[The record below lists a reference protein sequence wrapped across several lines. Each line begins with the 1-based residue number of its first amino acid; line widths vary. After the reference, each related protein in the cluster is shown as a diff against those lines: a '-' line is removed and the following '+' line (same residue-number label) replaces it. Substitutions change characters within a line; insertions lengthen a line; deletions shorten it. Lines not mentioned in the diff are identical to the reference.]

1 MANDDLA
8 VAEAAGG
15 ARQAQVE
22 ARAVA
27 NDDLAVAEAALRG
40 ARQAHV
46 KATVVATAGT
56 VSSRPGDKALVTA
69 DGRLRGWVGG
79 SCTEPAVV
87 RAARQVL
94 SDGPPVLLHLG
105 PPGGLPE
112 PAEGL
117 AVAPVSCASQGTIQV
132 FLEPWSP
139 PPRVVAVGRA
149 PLVRALVTMAT
160 AVGWE
165 AVVVEREALDP
176 AEAASFGVPVVPALD
191 LAEAGVGPDT
201 YVLVATMGRYDEDA
215 VEAALATGARWVAM
229 VGSSR
234 RAATVVDALRA
245 SGVPEDR
252 LARLQSPAGVDLGD
266 LPHVEIAVSVLAAMV
281 AHKASA
287 WTAPAPVAAAEVP
300 GEPGS
305 EALDPVCGMTVQVEG
320 ATPSA
325 EHAGTTFW
333 FCCAGCRRRFERDPD
348 RYLVAT

>member
-1 MANDDLA
+1 MTEHPT
-8 VAEAAGG
+8 VGEAAPGEG
-15 ARQAQVE
+15 RQARGE
-22 ARAVA
+22 ATAVA

-46 KATVVATAGT
+46 KATVVATGGT

-94 SDGPPVLLHLG
+94 SEGTPVLLHLG
-105 PPGGLPE
+105 PPGSLPE
-112 PAEGL
+112 PGEGL

-149 PLVRALVTMAT
+149 PLVRALVTMAR

-229 VGSSR
+229 VGSSK

-287 WTAPAPVAAAEVP
+287 RTAPAPLAAEEVP

-320 ATPSA
+320 TTPSA

>member
-1 MANDDLA
+1 MNEDPT
-8 VAEAAGG
+8 VAGAALGKG
-15 ARQAQVE
+15 RQAHGE
-22 ARAVA
+22 ATAAA

-46 KATVVATAGT
+46 RATVVATGGT

-94 SDGPPVLLHLG
+94 SEGTPVLLHLG

-117 AVAPVSCASQGTIQV
+117 AVAPVTCASQGTIQV

-165 AVVVEREALDP
+165 AVVVEREVLDP
-176 AEAASFGVPVVPALD
+176 AEAASFGLPVVPALD

-215 VEAALATGARWVAM
+215 VEAALATDARWVAM
-229 VGSSR
+229 VGSSK

-281 AHKASA
+281 AHRAA
-287 WTAPAPVAAAEVP
+287 AGTGPAPLAAAEVP

-305 EALDPVCGMTVQVEG
+305 EALDPVCGMTVEVEG